1 MSTGPESHVSVWIAR
16 LKEGDRDAARR
27 LWSCYSDR
35 LFRLAKA
42 RLRAIPRMSAD
53 RDEEDIAQSAFR
65 SFCNGVD
72 RGRFPRLN
80 DREDFWRLLVFIV
93 RQKVHD
99 RRRYVKAPIR
109 DPARTIAEAVDF
121 DNLAGVEDSPEIG
134 VMVAEECKR
143 LLDRL
148 DNDQLRQIAIWKMEG
163 YTNEEIAIKLGSCLK
178 TVSNKL
184 KLIRMSWS
192 DRM

>member
-1 MSTGPESHVSVWIAR
+1 MSTGSESHVSVWIAK
-16 LKEGDRDAARR
+16 LKEGDQDAARL

-35 LFRLAKA
+35 LYRLARA
-42 RLRAIPRMSAD
+42 RLKVIPRMSAD
-53 RDEEDIAQSAFR
+53 RDEEDIAQSAFH
-65 SFCNGVD
+65 SLCKGVD

-109 DPARTIAEAVDF
+109 DPARTIADEVDF
-121 DNLAGVEDSPEIG
+121 DLLAGRENSPELTL
-134 VMVAEECKR
+134 MVAEECKR
-143 LLDRL
+143 LLDLL
-148 DNDQLRQIAIWKMEG
+148 DSDQLRQIAVWKMEG

-184 KLIRMSWS
+184 KLIRMSWR
-192 DRM
+192 DQT